1 MIAGISRWDV
11 GCVPELAEPELP
23 LPFEPCCTQINFE
36 PTLVHFKVNLPDLAV
51 APAFAH
57 LPPAEFAA
65 LARVAD
71 ATSTDPTIMA
81 VHACFTA
88 TL

>member
-1 MIAGISRWDV
+1 V
-11 GCVPELAEPELP
+11 
-23 LPFEPCCTQINFE
+23 
-36 PTLVHFKVNLPDLAV
+36 
-51 APAFAH
+51 H

-65 LARVAD
+65 LARGADVAN
-71 ATSTDPTIMA
+71 TDPTIMA

>member
-1 MIAGISRWDV
+1 MSRWEV
-11 GCVPELAEPELP
+11 GCVPELAEPALP
-23 LPFEPCCTQINFE
+23 LPVEVWATHTSFF
-36 PTLVHFKVNLPDLAV
+36 PTLVHFNVDLPDFTV
-51 APAFAH
+51 APAFVH

-65 LARVAD
+65 LARGADVAN
-71 ATSTDPTIMA
+71 TDPTIMA